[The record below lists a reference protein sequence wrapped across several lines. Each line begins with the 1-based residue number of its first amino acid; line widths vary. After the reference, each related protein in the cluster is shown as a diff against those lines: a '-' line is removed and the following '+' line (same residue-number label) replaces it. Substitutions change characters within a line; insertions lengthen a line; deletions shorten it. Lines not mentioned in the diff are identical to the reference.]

1 MIDSVNNNELPSV
14 RRSCGDCIYCR
25 GYISLW
31 CRNSE
36 AVKSRGT
43 AIPGI
48 YHCPYWHRQRWYD
61 DGWLGIPKQPHRFL
75 RTIRI
80 FPYLIKRKIREKRNK
95 RKTDVF

>member
-1 MIDSVNNNELPSV
+1 MAEEVKFELPSV
-14 RRSCGDCIYCR
+14 RRSCGDCVYCR
-25 GYISLW
+25 GVISLW
-31 CRNSE
+31 CMNPA
-36 AVKSRGT
+36 AVKKRGSR
-43 AIPGI
+43 IPGI
-48 YHCPYWHRQRWYD
+48 CHCPFWEKLRWYD